1 MRFYRVSA
9 VSQNTQLVSGPE
21 TGWLSS
27 PLALHHVTKNP
38 LQGGTSLEEWSN
50 YWPQRPNEASSE
62 HLWRPAVNHR
72 AGFASLIMVQA
83 MQTVII
89 NSGAGFTHFVTLS
102 GCVTIH

>member
-21 TGWLSS
+21 TGCLSS
-27 PLALHHVTKNP
+27 PLALHRVTKNP
-38 LQGGTSLEEWSN
+38 LQGTSLEKWPS
-50 YWPQRPNEASSE
+50 YWPQRLNEASSE
-62 HLWRPAVNHR
+62 HPWRPAINHR
-72 AGFASLIMVQA
+72 AGFASLIMVQT

-102 GCVTIH
+102 GCVTIY